1 MTNSANLQHAERK
14 QLRNAFR
21 VVFLFIAVATSIA
34 GCRGHSS
41 NSTLANQNVRVVR
54 QFTEAFNNHDVDA
67 MLELAHPEIEWG
79 SVQGDTLSMEATGH
93 AELRQ
98 GMDSYFSA
106 LPSVRSSIESVIPG
120 ERFTGVRER
129 ASWESDG
136 ESRSQ
141 SSIAVYEIEDGRI
154 LRVTYFPA
162 EHREH

>member
-1 MTNSANLQHAERK
+1 MHTMRMKYLIGLNLIVGVLLLTACHSHASRSE
-14 QLRNAFR
+14 
-21 VVFLFIAVATSIA
+21 
-34 GCRGHSS
+34 
-41 NSTLANQNVRVVR
+41 LAQQNVQVVR

-67 MLELAHPEIEWG
+67 MLEFAHPDIEWG
-79 SVQGDTLSMEATGH
+79 SVQGDTLSMEAAGH

-106 LPSVRSSIESVIPG
+106 LPSVRSSIESVMPG

-136 ESRSQ
+136 ESKSQ

-162 EHREH
+162 EHREHR